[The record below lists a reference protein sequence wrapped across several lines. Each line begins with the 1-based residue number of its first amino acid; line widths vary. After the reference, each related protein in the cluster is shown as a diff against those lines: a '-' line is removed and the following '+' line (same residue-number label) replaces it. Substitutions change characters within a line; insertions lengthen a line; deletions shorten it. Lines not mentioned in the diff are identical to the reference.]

1 MAGEAPTIATKVL
14 TGKGDRPQFV
24 YGLGDEYEGY
34 KGTPEEREFVW
45 NLADSFGN
53 SGALQLGSGN
63 NQYNKAEPTQFPTW
77 REANFVGGGL
87 IYLPGNPNL
96 DVDISVTLGGPLV
109 EEPVVLNRNIWR
121 GGISYGSTSHQF
133 HIVQAEAERRLGMPY
148 NSGEGGL
155 EKRIEAITEKIIVQY
170 ASGRAGVCA
179 SYLTTDGTKTK
190 IIEIKM
196 GQGAKPSK
204 GGQLTGQKVFPF
216 IADLRFVKP
225 WQDFYSPA
233 HPIDVSSV
241 EDLKAMI
248 LKLREAT
255 RYQSVI
261 GVKIGP
267 NDIMAD
273 VITVAVALDGDGY
286 IEVAG
291 AGGGTA
297 AATKNSMQNFG
308 VPTIY
313 AVAEA
318 RWALDQLISLD
329 PKSKNI
335 KLGISGGLGFE
346 LGDVQKAIFAGADF
360 VTLGK
365 AFMIAAGCI
374 DCNEPCYTGECPTG
388 TTSHEELK
396 HARNYTTPQQEIHI
410 ARVMNYSNAQAAIL
424 RDTLRSYNRQSLFTR
439 TGERNVG
446 PQDLIALTERA
457 SLALGIPYGTPNG
470 TNFRSIYLEQM
481 KGQQEFA
488 SSFRKSIANFLS
500 QINGN

>member
-1 MAGEAPTIATKVL
+1 MAGESGTTKVL
-14 TGKGDRPQFV
+14 TGKGERPQFI
-24 YGLGDEYEGY
+24 YGIGEEYEGFQE
-34 KGTPEEREFVW
+34 TTEEREFVW
-45 NLADSFGN
+45 GLADSFAK

-63 NQYNKAEPTQFPTW
+63 NQYSKLEQTLFPTW

-109 EEPVVLNRNIWR
+109 EEPVVLNRPIWR
-121 GGISYGSTSHQF
+121 GGISYGSTSDPF
-133 HIVQAEAERRLGMPY
+133 HIVQATAENRLGMPY
-148 NSGEGGL
+148 NGGEGGL
-155 EKRIEAITEKIIVQY
+155 VKRIEEITEKIIVQY
-170 ASGRAGVCA
+170 ASGRAGVSA
-179 SYLTTDGTKTK
+179 GYLTTDGKRTK

-273 VITVAVALDGDGY
+273 VITAAVALDGDGY

-329 PKSKNI
+329 TKYKNI
-335 KLGISGGLGFE
+335 KLGVSGGLGFE

-388 TTSHEELK
+388 TTSHEQSK
-396 HARNYTTPQQEIHI
+396 HERNYTPPQLEMHI

-424 RDTLRSYNRQSLFTR
+424 RDILRSYNRPSLFTR
-439 TGERNVG
+439 TGERNIG

-470 TNFRSIYLEQM
+470 PNFRNIALQEM
-481 KGQQEFA
+481 KGQREFP
-488 SSFRKSIANFLS
+488 SSFRKSIADLLY
-500 QINGN
+500 QIKGN